1 MKDLN
6 NQFVY
11 TAEFSNAFKKSYK
24 KLVKQDK
31 DLGEVFA
38 LSWEVYRA
46 F

>member
-1 MKDLN
+1 
-6 NQFVY
+6 VY

-31 DLGEVFA
+31 DLGEDFA
-38 LSWEVYRA
+38 AVVKL